1 MAPRSSE
8 GKELLGGLIAGAL
21 QKGVAIMNTAIYD
34 VSALREAQEHPERHR
49 DIIVRVW
56 GFSAR
61 FVELCEDMQ
70 NHIIQRALQ
79 DE

>member
-1 MAPRSSE
+1 MAPRNAD
-8 GKELLGGLIAGAL
+8 GKELLRGLIGGAL
-21 QKGVAIMNTAIYD
+21 QQGVAVMNTAIYD
-34 VSALREAQEHPERHR
+34 VSSLREAQNDPEKHQ
-49 DIIVRVW
+49 DLIVRVW

-79 DE
+79 DQ